1 MKKPDFEIP
10 ADRLPEGFAQTV
22 GRTPDAPAPP
32 RPAAT
37 IVLVRPGDGAPEVLL
52 LRRNRTVGF
61 VPGAY
66 VFPGGR
72 VDDEDMASV
81 SLDRISGLSVA
92 RAAERLGL
100 EPEDVTG
107 LGYYVAALREAFE
120 ETGIMVART
129 SSGALAPDIGEH
141 PEMERALTDLHA
153 GSRGFAELLAD
164 LDLVLDG
171 HAVEYIAHWITP
183 EAEPRRYDTRFFAAA
198 VAPKAQ
204 ARPDGSE
211 ITEAVWL
218 TAAAALERNRN
229 GGLPM
234 VFPTIKTLQS
244 FLPFADVESLF
255 ESFAGRAIPAITP
268 RLVRTP
274 TGVGIEVPDDPE
286 APGTADV

>member
-10 ADRLPEGFAQTV
+10 AERLPEGFARTI
-22 GRTPDAPAPP
+22 GRVPDAPVPP

-37 IVLVRPGDGAPEVLL
+37 IVLIRPGASAPEVLL

-72 VDDEDMASV
+72 VDDADLASV
-81 SLDRISGLSVA
+81 SLDRIEGLSIS
-92 RAAERLGL
+92 RAAGRLGL
-100 EPEDVTG
+100 EPDDTTG

-120 ETGIMVART
+120 ETGILVAR
-129 SSGALAPDIGEH
+129 SPSGDPAPGVHEH
-141 PEMERALTDLHA
+141 AGVELALTDLNA
-153 GSRGFAELLAD
+153 GNRGFAELLAD

-171 HAVEYIAHWITP
+171 QAVEYIAHWITP

-198 VAPKAQ
+198 VGPQAQ

-218 TAAAALERNRN
+218 TAAAALDRHRN
-229 GGLPM
+229 GSLPM

-244 FLPFADVESLF
+244 FLPFTDVESLF
-255 ESFAGRAIPAITP
+255 ESFAGQAIPAIMP

-274 TGVGIEVPDDPE
+274 TGVGIEVPDESEDPE
-286 APGTADV
+286 SVGG